1 VSRPGAVPQPGEAS
15 AAGTPKSARPAGAGA
30 PSAWQRWRLP
40 AVAAFSLAAVAAA
53 LVSQHV
59 FDMLPC
65 PWCVFQ
71 RLVFITIAAA
81 ALLAWALPVGTARRA
96 GAALVGA
103 LAGVGIASALWQYL
117 VAAQA
122 EACVQTLAER
132 IVAFTRLDHALPDVF
147 VAWASCA
154 DAAVDLLGLPYEF
167 WSLAGFIGIAAVA
180 VMVLR
185 DGR

>member
-1 VSRPGAVPQPGEAS
+1 VKTLMVTAPIG
-15 AAGTPKSARPAGAGA
+15 GAGWRA
-30 PSAWQRWRLP
+30 VWLRWRLP

-65 PWCVFQ
+65 AWCVFQ
-71 RLVFITIAAA
+71 RLVFLAIAAA
-81 ALLAWALPVGTARRA
+81 ALLAWALPAGTGRRL
-96 GAALVGA
+96 GAALVAA
-103 LAGVGIASALWQYL
+103 LAGAGIASALWQHF

-132 IVAFTRLDHALPDVF
+132 IVAFTGLDHAMPDVF

-154 DAAVDLLGLPYEF
+154 DAAVNLLGVPYEF
-167 WSLAGFIGIAAVA
+167 WSLAGFVGIALVA
-180 VMVLR
+180 VMVVR